1 MPKSRLTLASLSLLL
16 SLCILTPEAVQGKVL
31 TVRTF
36 ANCTQMHLVFP
47 GGVALP
53 GSVNSGG
60 KTRYSPKYSRP
71 LYRANSKM
79 DRDKDGIAC
88 EA

>member
-1 MPKSRLTLASLSLLL
+1 MLKNRPSLVALSLLL
-16 SLCILTPEAVQGKVL
+16 SLCILTPEAAQGNVQ

-36 ANCTQMHLVFP
+36 ANCTQMHTVYR

-53 GSVNSGG
+53 GAVNRGG
-60 KTRYSPKYSRP
+60 KIRYSPKVSRN
-71 LYRANSKM
+71 LYQANSKM

>member
-1 MPKSRLTLASLSLLL
+1 MLKLRLTLAFLILLL
-16 SLCILTPEAVQGKVL
+16 SVFVLTPEATQGKVF

>member
-1 MPKSRLTLASLSLLL
+1 MLKKRPSLAALSLLL
-16 SLCILTPEAVQGKVL
+16 SLCILTPETAQGSIHAA
-31 TVRTF
+31 RTF
-36 ANCTQMHLVFP
+36 ANCTQMHVVFR

-53 GSVNSGG
+53 GAVNRGG
-60 KTRYSPKYSRP
+60 KTRYSPKVSRN

>member
-1 MPKSRLTLASLSLLL
+1 MLKNRPSLVALSLLL
-16 SLCILTPEAVQGKVL
+16 SLCILTPEAAQGNVQ

-36 ANCTQMHLVFP
+36 ANCTQMHTVYR

-53 GSVNSGG
+53 GAVNRGG
-60 KTRYSPKYSRP
+60 KTRYSPKVSRN